1 MLSALTLT
9 RIPSPSVVA
18 VFTLE
23 SVPISTFFGLVGEEI
38 IQSSVDLVFRCLRGI
53 LVADKDPNSWESSV
67 GITLVVDSVGS
78 VVCVNYPSAG
88 RGRHVFQTVVRRRFP
103 VHARA
108 ISFTKA
114 SGFRA
119 IAFSIG
125 LLWVIDSKAVSISLF
140 IVWSWAHPEH
150 ESTLHSALF

>member
-53 LVADKDPNSWESSV
+53 LVADKDPNSWESISLDT
-67 GITLVVDSVGS
+67 TLVVDSVGS
-78 VVCVNYPSAG
+78 IVCVDDPSASN
-88 RGRHVFQTVVRRRFP
+88 RGKHAYENAWRRLFP
-103 VHARA
+103 VHAHA
-108 ISFTKA
+108 IIITKA
-114 SGFRA
+114 IGFRA
-119 IAFSIG
+119 IAFSMG
-125 LLWVIDSKAVSISLF
+125 LF
-140 IVWSWAHPEH
+140 
-150 ESTLHSALF
+150 